1 MAPIKVLI
9 ADDSAELRKSIRAI
23 LVFEPDVK
31 VVAVAR
37 DGWEAVELARQHR
50 PDVALMDINMPRV
63 DGLTAIRAIAEV
75 SPNTLCMIMSS
86 EGERDMLRKAMAAGV
101 REYLVKPFSAEDF
114 LQAVARMK
122 VAAKQAKTRSE
133 AIETERDQRLLQ
145 LTRAYLKNG
154 RMDDEA
160 AKAYAE
166 YAKRPRADPDILAR
180 LAEIFCAR
188 RDWHTLRLI
197 CERMEKLTPPPK

>member
-1 MAPIKVLI
+1 MAPISVLI
-9 ADDSAELRKSIRAI
+9 ADDSVEFRKSIHAI
-23 LVFEPDVK
+23 LVFEEGIR

-37 DGWEAVELARQHR
+37 DGAEAVELARQHQ

-63 DGLTAIRAIAEV
+63 DGLTAIHAMAEV

-86 EGERDMLRKAMAAGV
+86 EGEREMLRKAMAAGV

-114 LQAVARMK
+114 LHAVERMK
-122 VAAKQAKTRSE
+122 RFAGEAKAKNAAVE
-133 AIETERDQRLLQ
+133 AEKDRYLLQ
-145 LTRAYLKNG
+145 LTRAYLKSG

-166 YAKRPRADPDILAR
+166 YAVRPRADPDLLAR

-188 RDWHTLRLI
+188 RDWRPLRQI
-197 CERMEKLTPPPK
+197 CERMENLPRPPE

>member
-37 DGWEAVELARQHR
+37 DGWEAVELARQHK

-63 DGLTAIRAIAEV
+63 DGLTAIHAIAEV

-86 EGERDMLRKAMAAGV
+86 EGEREMLRKAMAAGV
-101 REYLVKPFSAEDF
+101 REYLVKPFSAEEF
-114 LQAVARMK
+114 RQAVERMK
-122 VAAKQAKTRSE
+122 IFAEEKKTRVAAAE
-133 AIETERDQRLLQ
+133 AE
-145 LTRAYLKNG
+145 
-154 RMDDEA
+154 
-160 AKAYAE
+160 
-166 YAKRPRADPDILAR
+166 
-180 LAEIFCAR
+180 
-188 RDWHTLRLI
+188 
-197 CERMEKLTPPPK
+197 